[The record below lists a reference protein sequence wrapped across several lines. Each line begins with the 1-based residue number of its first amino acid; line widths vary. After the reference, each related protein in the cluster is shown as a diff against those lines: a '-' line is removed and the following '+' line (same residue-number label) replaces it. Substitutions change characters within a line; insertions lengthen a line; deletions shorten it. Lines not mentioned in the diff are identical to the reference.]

1 MRCDKAKIVLAC
13 LAAVF
18 TACGLMAEEKVAI
31 WNGKSDRSW
40 FTPGNWVDGVVPGL
54 YTTTVNGTTV
64 TNGSPGWTAR
74 FERSGTDWIVNL
86 EGNGGTLLSISN
98 IVFSG
103 ANGTYSIRPNYK
115 TIRLEEGGGI
125 YVEESHNQNLDFQ
138 CPIGIYN
145 QKNSSSV
152 FVLEN
157 NSSKRF
163 NIVKG
168 FSNFVMDGVFGYP
181 HMRIKGSGKTWL
193 MGTFPGNSGFRPY
206 LDVALSEGGELHVTN
221 TVDNFLGVYVPSG
234 LPAQHIV
241 VKSGSLLKPGVLSNS
256 EQVRVYSD
264 TEISGAGK
272 LSLNLT
278 TEASSDLYVG
288 QGAVMTIATAVTN
301 RNNTADASFRV
312 SGASGDRKGIVR
324 FTGRNTIPQDIDIRT
339 AIVEAR
345 TIGMAGAEGD
355 IGLGRSIKIENNG
368 VLRYTGSGETTDRA
382 IVLGYYTNGLEQA
395 GTGPVTFTGNVVSSN
410 YLGTIVFCND
420 TEFPATLAG
429 RILAGTYNPIVIKRG
444 TGEWILSGANT
455 TQGMY
460 YLEDGTL
467 TVGSTSSL
475 PRLTVAGDGVLRV
488 ADGVTATV
496 SLTYASGSLDV
507 VLGTG
512 SKFVARDRQG
522 MAPDWL
528 TVDGKPARFR
538 SNGELV
544 PRLGCVI
551 SFQ

>member
-13 LAAVF
+13 LVAVF

-31 WNGKSDRSW
+31 WKGRTDRSW
-40 FTPGNWVDGVVPGL
+40 FTPGNWVGGVVPGL

-74 FERSGTDWIVNL
+74 FERSDTDWIVNL

-193 MGTFPGNSGFRPY
+193 MGSFPSNSGFRPY

-221 TVDNFLGVYVPSG
+221 TVDNFMGVYVPSG

-241 VKSGSLLKPGVLSNS
+241 VKSGSFLKPGVLSNS
-256 EQVRVYSD
+256 EQICAYSD
-264 TEISGAGK
+264 IEISGAGK

-278 TEASSDLYVG
+278 TEASSHLFVG

-301 RNNTADASFRV
+301 RNNTAAASFRV
-312 SGASGDRKGIVR
+312 SGSRKGIVR
-324 FTGRNTIPQDIDIRT
+324 FTGRNTIPQDLDIDT

-355 IGLGRSIKIENNG
+355 IGLGRKIRIEKNG
-368 VLRYTGSGETTDRA
+368 VFRYTGSGETTDRA
-382 IVLGYYTNGLEQA
+382 IELGYYTNVLEQA

-410 YLGTIVFCND
+410 YLGTIVFGND

-429 RILAGTYNPIVIKRG
+429 RILTGTYNPIVIKRG
-444 TGEWILSGANT
+444 TGEWILSGANN

-460 YLEDGTL
+460 YLEGGTL
-467 TVGSTSSL
+467 TVGSASSL
-475 PRLTVAGDGVLRV
+475 PRLTIAGESTTLKV
-488 ADGVTATV
+488 ADNVAL
-496 SLTYASGSLDV
+496 SLPTLVRTSGHVNV
-507 VLGTG
+507 VLGNGATLRAPG
-512 SKFVARDRQG
+512 LARG
-522 MAPDWL
+522 KAPTWL
-528 TVDGKPARFR
+528 TV
-538 SNGELV
+538 NGREAAIGAGGDVHEQRGFTLLY
-544 PRLGCVI
+544 R
-551 SFQ
+551 

>member
-13 LAAVF
+13 LVAVF

-31 WNGKSDRSW
+31 WNGKSSADRSW
-40 FTPGNWVDGVVPGL
+40 FTPGNWVGGVVPGL

-74 FERSGTDWIVNL
+74 FERSGTDWIVTH
-86 EGNGGTLLSISN
+86 ESGGTLLSISN

-115 TIRLEEGGGI
+115 AIRLEEGGGI
-125 YVEESHNQNLDFQ
+125 YVEESHNKNLDFQ

-193 MGTFPGNSGFRPY
+193 MGSFPSNSGFRPY
-206 LDVALSEGGELHVTN
+206 LDVALSEGGELHVNN
-221 TVDNFLGVYVPSG
+221 TVDNFMGVYVPAG

-256 EQVRVYSD
+256 EQICAYSD
-264 TEISGAGK
+264 IEISGEGK

-278 TEASSDLYVG
+278 TEASSHLFVN

-301 RNNTADASFRV
+301 RNNTAAASFRV
-312 SGASGDRKGIVR
+312 SGKGIVR

-355 IGLGRSIKIENNG
+355 IGLGRSIKIEQNG

-382 IVLGYYTNGLEQA
+382 IVLGYYTNVLEQA
-395 GTGPVTFTGNVVSSN
+395 GTGPVTFTGDVVSSN
-410 YLGTIVFCND
+410 YLGTIVFGND

-429 RILAGTYNPIVIKRG
+429 RIFTGTYNPIVIKRG
-444 TGEWILSGANT
+444 TGEWILSGANNT
-455 TQGMY
+455 EGMY
-460 YLEDGTL
+460 YLEGGTL
-467 TVGSTSSL
+467 TVGSASSL
-475 PRLTVAGDGVLRV
+475 PRLTIAGDGALRV

-496 SLTYASGSLDV
+496 NLTYASGSLDV
-507 VLGTG
+507 VLGAG
-512 SKFVARDRQG
+512 SSLRATNLAKG
-522 MAPDWL
+522 TAPAWL
-528 TVDGKPARFR
+528 TVNGKTASVG
-538 SNGELV
+538 SNGDIHVKPGFLA
-544 PRLGCVI
+544 I
-551 SFQ
+551 IF

>member
-312 SGASGDRKGIVR
+312 SGKGIVR

-382 IVLGYYTNGLEQA
+382 IVLGYYTNVLEQA
-395 GTGPVTFTGNVVSSN
+395 GTGPVTFTGDVVSSN
-410 YLGTIVFCND
+410 YLGTIVFGND

-429 RILAGTYNPIVIKRG
+429 RILTGTYNPIVIKRG
-444 TGEWILSGANT
+444 TGEWILSGANN
-455 TQGMY
+455 TQGMF
-460 YLEDGTL
+460 YLEGGTL
-467 TVGSTSSL
+467 TVGSASSL
-475 PRLTVAGDGVLRV
+475 PRLTIAGEATTLKV
-488 ADGVTATV
+488 ADNVAL
-496 SLTYASGSLDV
+496 SLTTLVRTSGHVNV
-507 VLGTG
+507 VLGNGATL
-512 SKFVARDRQG
+512 R
-522 MAPDWL
+522 APGLAKGKAPTWL
-528 TVDGKPARFR
+528 TVNGREAAIGADGDVHEQKGFILLCR
-538 SNGELV
+538 
-544 PRLGCVI
+544 
-551 SFQ
+551 